1 MILGQK
7 RSCSSINHL
16 GLFCH
21 FLLGLEYQVKSQ
33 ASLLHHIMRTG
44 PRMRPPQTQKLR
56 LMLHSVQLN
65 MFINLSLRKR

>member
-21 FLLGLEYQVKSQ
+21 FLLGLEYQVQSQ
-33 ASLLHHIMRTG
+33 ASLLHHIVRSG
-44 PRMRPPQTQKLR
+44 PRMRPPQTQKLIKTNAPFSPTK
-56 LMLHSVQLN
+56 HVY
-65 MFINLSLRKR
+65 